1 MKPKKTEQLNIR
13 IDDDLR
19 KILEAIE
26 EENGLNPSVIIRGL
40 LKEAAVFFQ
49 ENGYFALPVHIV
61 PKHVVGRGENPTA
74 PQIKNTAVKSKATG
88 VARKSD

>member
-26 EENGLNPSVIIRGL
+26 EENGLNPSVIIRSL

-49 ENGYFALPVHIV
+49 ENGYFAPPVRIV
-61 PKHVVGRGENPTA
+61 PKNALGRGESPIATSPKTTA
-74 PQIKNTAVKSKATG
+74 SKSKATAG
-88 VARKSD
+88 K

>member
-19 KILEAIE
+19 RILEAIE
-26 EENGLNPSVIIRGL
+26 EENGLNPSVIIRSL

-49 ENGYFALPVHIV
+49 ENGYFALPVRIV
-61 PKHVVGRGENPTA
+61 PKNALARGENLLASPV
-74 PQIKNTAVKSKATG
+74 KSGAVKPKAS
-88 VARKSD
+88 ALK

>member
-19 KILEAIE
+19 RILEAIE
-26 EENGLNPSVIIRGL
+26 EENGLNPSVIIRSL

-49 ENGYFALPVHIV
+49 ENGYFALPVRIV
-61 PKHVVGRGENPTA
+61 PKNALARGENPISPPVKTG
-74 PQIKNTAVKSKATG
+74 AVKPKTSS
-88 VARKSD
+88 ARA